1 MLNKKVLIICIAG
14 TVIWVLAMFPALY
27 LFAFSAMLFD
37 APGSES
43 SPFTLML
50 FYSIASF
57 SPVAVISVI
66 GMWFFYLFKKFR
78 VSVVFSLLPLLSII
92 SGITAFI
99 LISVVCGGSLVW
111 P

>member
-1 MLNKKVLIICIAG
+1 MWNKKILVFDILSTVL
-14 TVIWVLAMFPALY
+14 WVLALFPAFY
-27 LFAFSAMLFD
+27 LFALSAMLFD

-66 GMWFFYLFKKFR
+66 GMWVFYLFKKFR
-78 VSVVFSLLPLLSII
+78 VSVVFALLPFLSIL